1 MAKKIAL
8 LNMFCGFRM
17 DSGVVNSGADIFQR
31 ISNPQALDVSEKK
44 NIVIK
49 LRGSNLTPCEKIKF
63 SDLKK
68 EQTDAEKLVLVRDA
82 LKKDLSAKLIL
93 DMYKKG

>member
-1 MAKKIAL
+1 MGAFLFNHVNGVRI
-8 LNMFCGFRM
+8 

-31 ISNPQALDVSEKK
+31 ISNPQALDDSEKK

-63 SDLKK
+63 SDINEKIKFSGIKK
-68 EQTDAEKLVLVRDA
+68 IKKL
-82 LKKDLSAKLIL
+82 
-93 DMYKKG
+93 

>member
-31 ISNPQALDVSEKK
+31 ISNPHALDDSEKK

-49 LRGSNLTPCEKIKF
+49 LRGIKLTPCEKIKF
-63 SDLKK
+63 TDLKK
-68 EQTDAEKLVLVRDA
+68 KQADADKLALVRDG
-82 LKKDLSAKLIL
+82 LKL

>member
-17 DSGVVNSGADIFQR
+17 DSGVANSGIFAVEKDPRLYNPEVINNVVVKLSKMPVYGAD
-31 ISNPQALDVSEKK
+31 
-44 NIVIK
+44 
-49 LRGSNLTPCEKIKF
+49 KIRF
-63 SDLKK
+63 TDLKK
-68 EQTDAEKLVLVRDA
+68 EQADAEKLALVRDG
-82 LKKDLSAKLIL
+82 LKSDLSAKLIL